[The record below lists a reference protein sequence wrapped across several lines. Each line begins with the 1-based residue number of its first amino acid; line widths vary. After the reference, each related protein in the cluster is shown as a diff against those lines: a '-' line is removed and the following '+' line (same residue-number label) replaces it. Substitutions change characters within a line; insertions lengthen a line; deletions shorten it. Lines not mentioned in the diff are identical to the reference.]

1 MKTVR
6 IFARTMAAAA
16 LAFLAG
22 LVILTGDPGGGSKPM
37 KRDNPKTDAELKKML
52 TPEQYRVTQQDGTE
66 RPFQNAYW
74 DHHEDGI
81 YVDVVSG
88 EPLFSSRDKFDSG
101 TGWPS
106 FTKPL
111 KPEGVVEKSDF
122 KLGMKRT
129 EVRSSSANSHLG
141 HVFDDGPEDSG
152 GMRYCINSASLR
164 FVPAAELEA
173 QGYGEFAYL
182 FADSRT
188 LETATFGSGC
198 FWKPQALFS
207 RLPGV
212 VSTAVGYMGGTVKNP
227 TYEQVCT
234 DKTGHAEVVQVRFDP
249 AKVSYEELLDA
260 FWAMHDPTQL
270 NRQGPDRG
278 KQYRSVIF
286 CHSPGQMTAAR
297 ASLEK
302 QQQANRKK
310 IVTEISPASDFW
322 LAEEYH
328 QQYLMK
334 KGQTSCSF

>member
-1 MKTVR
+1 MR
-6 IFARTMAAAA
+6 IIARTALVAAI
-16 LAFLAG
+16 AFVAG
-22 LVILTGDPGGGSKPM
+22 LAVLTGETGGGANPM
-37 KRDNPKTDAELKKML
+37 KREKPQSNSELKKML

-74 DHHEDGI
+74 DNHEDGI

-111 KPEGVVEKSDF
+111 KREAVAEKSDF

-129 EVRSSSANSHLG
+129 EVRSFSADSHLG
-141 HVFDDGPEDSG
+141 HVFDDGPKEAG
-152 GMRYCINSASLR
+152 GQRYCINSASLR

-198 FWKPQALFS
+198 FWKPQVVMNQLS
-207 RLPGV
+207 GV

-234 DKTGHAEVVQVRFDP
+234 DKTGHAEVVQVKFDP
-249 AKVSYEELLDA
+249 EKISYGKLLEV

-278 KQYRSVIF
+278 AQYRSVIF
-286 CHSPGQMTAAR
+286 CHSPEQMAAAQ

-302 QQQANRKK
+302 QQAASKKK

-334 KGQTSCSF
+334 KGRTSCSF